1 MTRHGEASARTR
13 RWAPCASLAL
23 ALAATAASAQPNASG
38 CPYPWTLRC
47 DAAESLAARV
57 APPPGHTREAA
68 PAGSFAQWLRGLP
81 LLPGRPDV
89 LLFDGRRKANQE
101 AHVAVVDLDVGR
113 RDLQQCADAVM
124 RLRAEYL
131 FAAGRKDAVGFNFT
145 SGDRAS
151 FARWAAGE
159 RPVVRGSRVFWR
171 RSAAAD
177 ASHASLRRYLD
188 VVFGYAG
195 SASLARELDP
205 VDPDDSLRAGD
216 VFIEPGFP
224 GHAVIVVDTAV
235 DDSTRTRVFLLAQ
248 SYMPAQQAHILRNP
262 GAPALSPWYPEG
274 FGSVLVTPEWTFAR
288 RHLRRFR
295 D

>member
-1 MTRHGEASARTR
+1 MIWSTTTPARARFVCSAVF
-13 RWAPCASLAL
+13 AL
-23 ALAATAASAQPNASG
+23 ASTPGGVSAQSPTSG
-38 CPYPWTLRC
+38 CAYPWATRC
-47 DAAESLAARV
+47 DTAQSLDARIE
-57 APPPGHTREAA
+57 PPAGHVRETL
-68 PAGSFAQWLRGLP
+68 PAGSFAEWLRRLP
-81 LLPGRPDV
+81 LLPGGPEV
-89 LLFDGRRKANQE
+89 LLFDGRRKGNQE

-131 FAAGRKDAVGFNFT
+131 FAVGRKDAVAFNFT
-145 SGDRAS
+145 SGDRVA

-159 RPVVRGSRVFWR
+159 RPVVRGSQVSWR

-177 ASHASLRRYLD
+177 ASHASFRRYLD

-205 VDPDDSLRAGD
+205 VGAAESLRAGD

-224 GHAVIVVDTAV
+224 GHAVIVVDAAT
-235 DDSTRTRVFLLAQ
+235 DEKTRARVFLLAQ
-248 SYMPAQQAHILRNP
+248 SYMPAQQVHILRNP
-262 GAPALSPWYPEG
+262 SDPALSPWYPEA
-274 FGSVLVTPEWTFAR
+274 FGEVLVTPEWTFAR

>member
-1 MTRHGEASARTR
+1 VTLVLVLGAMGVSAQAPTPVCPY
-13 RWAPCASLAL
+13 RWAI
-23 ALAATAASAQPNASG
+23 
-38 CPYPWTLRC
+38 RC

-89 LLFDGRRKANQE
+89 LLFDGRRKGNQE

-159 RPVVRGSRVFWR
+159 RPVVRGSRVSWR

-188 VVFGYAG
+188 VVFSYAG

-205 VDPDDSLRAGD
+205 VEPDDSLRAGD
-216 VFIEPGFP
+216 VFIEAGFP
-224 GHAVIVVDTAV
+224 GHAVIVVDTAI
-235 DDSTRTRVFLLAQ
+235 DDTTRTRVFLLAQ
-248 SYMPAQQAHILRNP
+248 SYMPAQQVHILRNP
-262 GAPALSPWYPEG
+262 GDPALGPWYPEV
-274 FGSVLVTPEWTFAR
+274 FGSVLVTPEWTFGR
-288 RHLRRFR
+288 HHLRRFR